1 MDVSHTLDMDIY
13 EQIPATSAQSP
24 DCIQS
29 IFLIFFSYLGCPI
42 ENSTSS
48 FWFKE
53 VADKCYYIETNG
65 HTFQEAQIKCSSVFG
80 SDIDGIPFEPTTS
93 VINDAVLQTA
103 VDTTGCTCWY
113 WIGVKNGDLTYQ
125 SNGNPVSLA
134 SVPWDSGEP
143 TSSGDCVS
151 AYSGPKKWQ
160 TKACDTSNGYVIC
173 EMTSSGK
180 LHKNQNQGG
189 E

>member
-1 MDVSHTLDMDIY
+1 MAIY
-13 EQIPATSAQSP
+13 EQIPATSDQIP
-24 DCIQS
+24 ECIQS
-29 IFLIFFSYLGCPI
+29 IFLIFFSYLGCPT

-48 FWFKE
+48 SWFKE

-103 VDTTGCTCWY
+103 VDTTGSTYWY

-134 SVPWDSGEP
+134 SIPWRSGYPISGIDCVAAQSGSKEWESKSCY
-143 TSSGDCVS
+143 TSS
-151 AYSGPKKWQ
+151 
-160 TKACDTSNGYVIC
+160 GYVIC
-173 EMTSSGK
+173 EMTS
-180 LHKNQNQGG
+180 
-189 E
+189 